1 MSGTERRTPRP
12 WLDEAYPYALDALD
26 ADQRRAVDDWL
37 DAAGPD
43 TAAEFR
49 AAVRRIQETTAAMTV
64 TDAVPPPAR
73 LEAALMRALDQ
84 LDPQVRPLTRRE
96 SGDRWPLRWLLAAAA
111 LIVAVGAGSWLAVV
125 VDRPDGG
132 SGAITAQ
139 QVLDEPDSRESS
151 VPIDGGGAMTVSQSA
166 TLGAAAVSFQDMP
179 PLPADRAYQLWRIPS
194 GSSPQSVAVMTDEA
208 SVVTAV
214 DLADTLAVTVEPA
227 GGSPGPTTSP
237 IVSMT
242 VG

>member
-1 MSGTERRTPRP
+1 MSETEWRTPRP

-26 ADQRRAVDDWL
+26 DDQRRAVDDWL

-49 AAVRRIQETTAAMTV
+49 AVVRRIQETTAAMTV
-64 TDAVPPPAR
+64 TDAVAPPAR

-84 LDPQVRPLTRRE
+84 LDPQVRPLTRRDN
-96 SGDRWPLRWLLAAAA
+96 GDRWPLRWLLAAAA
-111 LIVAVGAGSWLAVV
+111 LIVAIGAGSWLAVV

-132 SGAITAQ
+132 SGEITAQ

-179 PLPADRAYQLWRIPS
+179 ALPGDRAYQLWRIPT
-194 GSSPQSVAVMTDEA
+194 GSAPKSVAVMTDEA

-214 DLADTLAVTVEPA
+214 DPADTLAVTVEPA

>member
-1 MSGTERRTPRP
+1 MSETERRTPRP

-26 ADQRRAVDDWL
+26 DDQRRAVDDWL

-49 AAVRRIQETTAAMTV
+49 AVVRRIQETTAAMTV

-84 LDPQVRPLTRRE
+84 LDPQVRPLTRRKN
-96 SGDRWPLRWLLAAAA
+96 SDRWPLRWLLAAAA
-111 LIVAVGAGSWLAVV
+111 LIVAVGAGSWLTVV

-166 TLGAAAVSFQDMP
+166 ALGAAGGGGDGTSPPTPPTAANP
-179 PLPADRAYQLWRIPS
+179 GPLPRGAGRCRCRCPGRGPPRRCPS
-194 GSSPQSVAVMTDEA
+194 RTCRRCRP
-208 SVVTAV
+208 
-214 DLADTLAVTVEPA
+214 
-227 GGSPGPTTSP
+227 
-237 IVSMT
+237 
-242 VG
+242 